1 MRRNQQEGTGTAR
14 DATTAQNEMKTGK
27 FFAVSVCAGYQKNQI
42 VLEKTLRKDTREIYC
57 LLVPI
62 ISFFIAQF
70 ISVAIFN
77 FPKSGSTDSLFI

>member
-1 MRRNQQEGTGTAR
+1 
-14 DATTAQNEMKTGK
+14 MKTGK

-42 VLEKTLRKDTREIYC
+42 VLEKTLRKDNREIYC

-62 ISFFIAQF
+62 ISFFIVQF

-77 FPKSGSTDSLFI
+77 FPKSGITDSLFI